1 MNISG
6 HCSLRCPPCA
16 LFMSMTRLII
26 HRTTINDFLSICHVR
41 CLLTNLY
48 VLRSRLSGV
57 PSVKR
62 MTPSQC
68 PTRVASALSCKTT
81 TTRQPLLL
89 LAYRSRVTGHN
100 QAWPNPGALR
110 RRNWPLGDHCRRRGV
125 MGFASMLAY
134 SLSRCSRWHIRY
146 CQAAYA
152 LTFHI
157 ALSLVVFS
165 ASRVHP
171 ATPLVYRNIC
181 HIILLSAHLF
191 RTVIVVSIPRLAVPG
206 AYIP

>member
-1 MNISG
+1 MI
-6 HCSLRCPPCA
+6 
-16 LFMSMTRLII
+16 
-26 HRTTINDFLSICHVR
+26 
-41 CLLTNLY
+41 
-48 VLRSRLSGV
+48 
-57 PSVKR
+57 
-62 MTPSQC
+62 PSQC
-68 PTRVASALSCKTT
+68 PTRAASALSCKTT

-134 SLSRCSRWHIRY
+134 SLFRYSHWHIRY
-146 CQAAYA
+146 CRAAYA

-171 ATPLVYRNIC
+171 ATPLVYRKHLSHYTSIC
-181 HIILLSAHLF
+181 TPISYRHRRLNSQTRSPRRIHSIVYTSHLNSGASSALSRSMLALFSTLLPTSTTSPKILLASHDPLPS
-191 RTVIVVSIPRLAVPG
+191 RVVP
-206 AYIP
+206 